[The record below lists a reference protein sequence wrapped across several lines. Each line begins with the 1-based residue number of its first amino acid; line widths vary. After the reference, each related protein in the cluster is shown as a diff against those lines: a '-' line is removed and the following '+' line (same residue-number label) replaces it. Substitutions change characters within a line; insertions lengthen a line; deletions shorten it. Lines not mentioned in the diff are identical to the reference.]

1 MREDSNPRPTGSE
14 RQRERDPPS
23 DLGWEGGAMPRLKT
37 GSAFGLVLLFA
48 LMLVAATCG
57 GDEEGGS
64 ITVSGQKA
72 NDHGSQDASRES
84 ELDLELDDFYFEPT
98 VLTGSPGETLTLD
111 LENEGDAEHNFS
123 LTDQGIDEDVEAGEK
138 AEVSVTF
145 PDSGTLVFFCKYHQD
160 MGMRGALTVSS
171 A

>member
-1 MREDSNPRPTGSE
+1 
-14 RQRERDPPS
+14 
-23 DLGWEGGAMPRLKT
+23 
-37 GSAFGLVLLFA
+37 
-48 LMLVAATCG
+48 
-57 GDEEGGS
+57 
-64 ITVSGQKA
+64 VSGQKA
-72 NDHGSQDASRES
+72 NDHGSQDVSGES

-111 LENEGDAEHNFS
+111 LENEGDTEHNFS
-123 LTDQGIDEDVEAGEK
+123 LTDQGIDQDVEAGEK